1 MKTWS
6 AARLAFQDASLSH
19 TGNGIYGEMW
29 SAGLVAAAFTAPS
42 ARAAVEVSLGVI
54 PPGSRMAAAIRHV
67 LELRDQG
74 LSWADA
80 RDRIGDA
87 YGHYAWVHTINNAA
101 IVVLGLLWSDGDFT
115 TAVGNTV
122 MAGLDTDSNGATV
135 GSVAGILAGTSGLP
149 RNLIEPLHNRTRSA
163 LFGFDNSQISDLADR
178 TVALAVRGIGKGRTQ
193 P

>member
-1 MKTWS
+1 
-6 AARLAFQDASLSH
+6 
-19 TGNGIYGEMW
+19 
-29 SAGLVAAAFTAPS
+29 
-42 ARAAVEVSLGVI
+42 
-54 PPGSRMAAAIRHV
+54 MAAAIRHV

-163 LFGFDNSQISDLADR
+163 LLVSITRRSPTWPTELLLLPFAVSVREGPSRETCAVARNSHR
-178 TVALAVRGIGKGRTQ
+178 R
-193 P
+193 